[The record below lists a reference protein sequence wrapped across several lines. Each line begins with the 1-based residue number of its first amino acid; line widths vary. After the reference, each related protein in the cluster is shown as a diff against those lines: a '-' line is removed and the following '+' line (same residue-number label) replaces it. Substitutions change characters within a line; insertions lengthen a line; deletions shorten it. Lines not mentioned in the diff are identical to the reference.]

1 MGSYRRSYFS
11 RIGSENA
18 NTKAPL
24 PNESST
30 TKMSFK
36 TAFSLHVAGK
46 LSQSEKRDRRIAE
59 KCISDTL
66 FKVEMSADLS
76 ADGKLN
82 R

>member
-30 TKMSFK
+30 TKMP
-36 TAFSLHVAGK
+36 AFSLQVAEK
-46 LSQSEKRDRRIAE
+46 LSQLEKRDRRIAE

>member
-11 RIGSENA
+11 LIGSENA

-30 TKMSFK
+30 TKMS
-36 TAFSLHVAGK
+36 AFSLHVAEK
-46 LSQSEKRDRRIAE
+46 LSQSEKRDKRIAE